1 MRRFPSLPHTV
12 ACHGVFPPCERC
24 RGRGGK
30 FRASVEI
37 GFLCGGEQHCLHW
50 WHLKMRKISKTIY
63 RKANSGPRRSK
74 KCAKFCISL
83 TWWCFCRYHR
93 SCAVLPA
100 VDSYPVRSN
109 AMRRYQLPFSSAEQQ
124 KILSDFRN
132 TFVVITPHSTAPGAL
147 IPWEFSLFL
156 PSFPKY
162 RCLYFCLFLTK
173 HACLELKF
181 CEGAT
186 FETQFFSILLY
197 LNKFDSDR

>member
-1 MRRFPSLPHTV
+1 MFPRVLGDLKNGQNFV
-12 ACHGVFPPCERC
+12 
-24 RGRGGK
+24 GK
-30 FRASVEI
+30 RIFFSPYT
-37 GFLCGGEQHCLHW
+37 GYCC
-50 WHLKMRKISKTIY
+50 
-63 RKANSGPRRSK
+63 
-74 KCAKFCISL
+74 
-83 TWWCFCRYHR
+83 CRYHR

-147 IPWEFSLFL
+147 IPWEFCLFL

-162 RCLYFCLFLTK
+162 RCLYFCLFLTE

-186 FETQFFSILLY
+186 FKTQFFSFLL
-197 LNKFDSDR
+197 